1 MLDSPLLIEEVVA
14 IVLFGFGWKLSIC
27 RSFTSLN
34 FYLLYIVLAL
44 LLSISLVHKF
54 LYVYCCYCCIS
65 YYLQIFIFLFTQL
78 LEHMLLDLN
87 VFTIYIV
94 IPQDSLGMIKLSMWL
109 IYITYNFLFLCTLI
123 YMWNRGNIFAGYF
136 KVSLSFGYSVISD
149 T

>member
-1 MLDSPLLIEEVVA
+1 MVA

-44 LLSISLVHKF
+44 LLSISLVHNF

-87 VFTIYIV
+87 VFAIYIV

-123 YMWNRGNIFAGYF
+123 YMWNRGNLFAGYF